1 MINYKKD
8 VIGSA
13 IKRYR
18 VLNGL
23 TQEELGRK
31 LGVDTMQILRWEN
44 GKSAPNK
51 LSTRLLQE
59 FKILPT

>member
-1 MINYKKD
+1 MINYKKE

-18 VLNGL
+18 VQNAL
-23 TQEELGRK
+23 TQEELARK

-44 GKSAPNK
+44 GYSAPNK
-51 LSTRLLQE
+51 LSTKVLKE
-59 FKILPT
+59 FKVLP